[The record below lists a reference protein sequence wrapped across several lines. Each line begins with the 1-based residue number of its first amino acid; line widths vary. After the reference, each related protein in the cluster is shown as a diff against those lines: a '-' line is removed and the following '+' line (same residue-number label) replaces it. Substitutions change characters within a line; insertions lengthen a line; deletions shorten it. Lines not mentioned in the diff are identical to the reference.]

1 MLLVVILLGCGAA
14 VLDAVGR
21 GAAGR
26 DAFGLCAAVRGTVL
40 KTEVLLF
47 VILHIAFCCWS

>member
-1 MLLVVILLGCGAA
+1 MILLGCGVA